1 MREVD
6 DNWLPVRAALRQDGL
21 YLALRQVRA
30 DELRDA
36 FMQESVARVPAAER
50 VVLIATGDI
59 GKAAAGTAPA
69 GLIFHVARCG
79 STLISQLLKQPG
91 ALVVYAEPLPV
102 NELLVPPHRH
112 SRSELVGAL
121 RSLADAFARHAG
133 CPFVLKLSS
142 WNTLFCDIVAE
153 AFPGSPWILSLRD
166 PVEVGVSLL
175 REPPGWL
182 GEHAGSASPFPAI
195 IDPGRASAS
204 REEYVARLYGA
215 FCEAACRLDP
225 ARGRIV
231 RYETLPGAAWEVVAP
246 HFGLS
251 IDAQERQRM
260 AEAARM
266 DAKAPIGKAAAF
278 TGDAAAKQAAAS
290 DVLRHAIDAFARA
303 PLARLE
309 KIHMPRAGAGD
320 RR

>member
-36 FMQESVARVPAAER
+36 FMQETVERVPAAEK
-50 VVLIATGDI
+50 VVLIATEDI

-79 STLISQLLKQPG
+79 STLIAQLLKQPG
-91 ALVVYAEPLPV
+91 RFAVYGEPLPV
-102 NELLVPPHRH
+102 NEILVPPHRH

-133 CPFVLKLSS
+133 RPYVLKLSS

-153 AFPGSPWILSLRD
+153 AFPETPWILSLRD

-182 GEHAGSASPFPAI
+182 GDNAGTTSPFPAI
-195 IDPGRASAS
+195 IDPGKASAS

-215 FCEAACRLDP
+215 FCDAACRLDP
-225 ARGRIV
+225 ARGRLV
-231 RYETLPGAAWEVVAP
+231 RYEALPAAAWEVVAP
-246 HFGLS
+246 HFGCPV
-251 IDAQERQRM
+251 DGPQRQRM
-260 AEAARM
+260 ADTARIN
-266 DAKAPIGKAAAF
+266 AKAPVGKAEEF
-278 TGDAAAKQAAAS
+278 VRDAATKQAAAS
-290 DVLRHAIDAFARA
+290 AVLRQAIDALVRA
-303 PLARLE
+303 PLERLE
-309 KIHMPRAGAGD
+309 SIHKPPAGAGE
-320 RR
+320 R